1 MSSRYPSRYILRYA
15 SSGSYRTGEFVGSVD
30 KTRETRLRRAAD
42 RQGLRLERSRRR
54 DPRAVD
60 YGRYWLLDLATGD
73 VVAGASRI
81 GRPAW
86 DLDQVEAYLTGT
98 PPEEVPNR

>member
-1 MSSRYPSRYILRYA
+1 VS
-15 SSGSYRTGEFVGSVD
+15 SVD

-54 DPRAVD
+54 DPRAID
-60 YGRYWLLDLATGD
+60 YDRYWLLDLATGD
-73 VVAGASRI
+73 VVAGASPI

-86 DLDQVEAYLTGT
+86 DLDQVETWLTSD
-98 PPEEVPNR
+98 PKERPHE

>member
-1 MSSRYPSRYILRYA
+1 MSS
-15 SSGSYRTGEFVGSVD
+15 VN

-54 DPRAVD
+54 DPRAID
-60 YGRYWLLDLATGD
+60 YDRYWLLDLATGD
-73 VVAGASRI
+73 VVAGASPI

-86 DLDQVEAYLTGT
+86 DLDQIETWLTSD
-98 PPEEVPNR
+98 PKERPHE

>member
-1 MSSRYPSRYILRYA
+1 VSS
-15 SSGSYRTGEFVGSVD
+15 VN

-54 DPRAVD
+54 DPRAID
-60 YGRYWLLDLATGD
+60 YDRYWLLDLATGD
-73 VVAGASRI
+73 VMAGASPI

-86 DLDQVEAYLTGT
+86 DLDQVETWLTSD
-98 PPEEVPNR
+98 PKERPHE

>member
-1 MSSRYPSRYILRYA
+1 MS
-15 SSGSYRTGEFVGSVD
+15 SVD

-54 DPRAVD
+54 DPRAID
-60 YGRYWLLDLATGD
+60 YDRYWLLDLATGD
-73 VVAGASRI
+73 VVAGASPI

-86 DLDQVEAYLTGT
+86 DLDQVETWLTSD
-98 PPEEVPNR
+98 PKERPHE

>member
-1 MSSRYPSRYILRYA
+1 MSS
-15 SSGSYRTGEFVGSVD
+15 VN

-54 DPRAVD
+54 DPRAID
-60 YGRYWLLDLATGD
+60 YDRYWLLDLATGD
-73 VVAGASRI
+73 VVAGASPI

-86 DLDQVEAYLTGT
+86 DLDQVETWLTSD
-98 PPEEVPNR
+98 PKERPHE

>member
-1 MSSRYPSRYILRYA
+1 VSS
-15 SSGSYRTGEFVGSVD
+15 VN

-54 DPRAVD
+54 DPRAID
-60 YGRYWLLDLATGD
+60 YDRYWLLDLATGD
-73 VVAGASRI
+73 VVAGASPI

-86 DLDQVEAYLTGT
+86 DLDQIETWLTSD
-98 PPEEVPNR
+98 PKERPHE

>member
-1 MSSRYPSRYILRYA
+1 MS
-15 SSGSYRTGEFVGSVD
+15 SVD

-54 DPRAVD
+54 APPATD

-73 VVAGASRI
+73 VVAGASLI
-81 GRPAW
+81 GRPIW

-98 PPEEVPNR
+98 RLEEVCRT